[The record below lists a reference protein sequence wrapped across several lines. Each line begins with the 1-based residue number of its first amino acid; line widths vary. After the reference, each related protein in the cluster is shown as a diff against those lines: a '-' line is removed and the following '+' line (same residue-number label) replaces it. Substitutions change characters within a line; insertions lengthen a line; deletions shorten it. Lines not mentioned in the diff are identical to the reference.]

1 MNRKTKTEGPENQ
14 GNKLQIP
21 YYEKYLLSIDEA
33 AVYFHIGSRKMQ
45 QLVQTNPKARWWL
58 INGNRKMIK
67 KAMFADWLD
76 QQTEI

>member
-1 MNRKTKTEGPENQ
+1 
-14 GNKLQIP
+14 
-21 YYEKYLLSIDEA
+21 
-33 AVYFHIGSRKMQ
+33 MQ
-45 QLVQTNPKARWWL
+45 QLIQTNPKARWWL